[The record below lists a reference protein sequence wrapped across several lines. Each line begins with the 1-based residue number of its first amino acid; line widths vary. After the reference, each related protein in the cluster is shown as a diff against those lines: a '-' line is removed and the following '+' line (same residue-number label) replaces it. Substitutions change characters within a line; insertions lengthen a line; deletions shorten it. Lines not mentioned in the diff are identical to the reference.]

1 MFVYIWLGLKRE
13 HKDNLEL
20 LQKDHDEALF
30 KLRGQQATSVEYYIE
45 KIQGLEEELQTL
57 RPANKK
63 KSSVI
68 SIGENNHSVANS
80 TDSSNEPNKKCDEE
94 IAKVVEAGRVH
105 SIVKR
110 EVCLILFTKKF
121 VYNFSQ
127 KNSVK

>member
-1 MFVYIWLGLKRE
+1 M
-13 HKDNLEL
+13 
-20 LQKDHDEALF
+20 
-30 KLRGQQATSVEYYIE
+30 
-45 KIQGLEEELQTL
+45 IQGLEEELQTL

-94 IAKVVEAGRVH
+94 IAKVVGAGRVH

-110 EVCLILFTKKF
+110 EVCFILFAKKKNPITNVMHFHEKIILFTF
-121 VYNFSQ
+121 V
-127 KNSVK
+127 

>member
-57 RPANKK
+57 RPSNKK

-68 SIGENNHSVANS
+68 SIGENNHSGVNNS
-80 TDSSNEPNKKCDEE
+80 TDSSNEPTKKCDEE
-94 IAKVVEAGRVH
+94 IAKIVEAGRVH

-110 EVCLILFTKKF
+110 EVCFI
-121 VYNFSQ
+121 
-127 KNSVK
+127 